1 MQRVEVDELRR
12 AGIDVDNTDK
22 ALDLI
27 KSSGLTATA
36 LSDSD
41 IDNIESLKQRA
52 LAPISDAKPRKM
64 KSAVRLDNKADDE
77 VGYIDQ
83 DI

>member
-1 MQRVEVDELRR
+1 M
-12 AGIDVDNTDK
+12 G
-22 ALDLI
+22 LI

-36 LSDSD
+36 LTDSD

-52 LAPISDAKPRKM
+52 LAPISDSKPRKM

>member
-52 LAPISDAKPRKM
+52 LAPISDVKPRKM